1 MGTDTSL
8 IRVLCVDDHR
18 IVRDG
23 IELILHRTP
32 DIRVVASVATGEDA
46 IAQYEHD
53 RVDIVL
59 MDLRLR
65 TMSGLDAIRAIRQR
79 DPAAKVVVLTMYDGD
94 EHIFQATEAGA
105 ATYLMKDM
113 LAEDLVRVIREV
125 HSGQRPIDDDV
136 RAKLDSRDM
145 QESLSRREVQVIQLL
160 ARGKRNKEIGDALGI
175 SEQTV
180 AAHLKSVYHKLRV
193 NDRTAAVSAAVRR
206 GIVEW

>member
-1 MGTDTSL
+1 
-8 IRVLCVDDHR
+8 
-18 IVRDG
+18 
-23 IELILHRTP
+23 
-32 DIRVVASVATGEDA
+32 
-46 IAQYEHD
+46 
-53 RVDIVL
+53 
-59 MDLRLR
+59 
-65 TMSGLDAIRAIRQR
+65 
-79 DPAAKVVVLTMYDGD
+79 
-94 EHIFQATEAGA
+94 
-105 ATYLMKDM
+105 MKDM

-160 ARGKRNKEIGDALGI
+160 AQGKRNKEIGDALGI